1 MKKEQDIPEC
11 VLEAPGLAS
20 MCISGDAT
28 VGLGVEAFN
37 DSGS

>member
-11 VLEAPGLAS
+11 VEAPGLAS

-28 VGLGVEAFN
+28 VGLGVEAFH